1 MNTESIKK
9 ELISLVST
17 LFADNG
23 FDVDMIE
30 YADLVDDLGM
40 DSILFVSL
48 IVEIEFLFG
57 ITIPDDMLE
66 QENFNTLEKIE
77 SVVLGLIKNEDDE
90 NAKQTNKNA

>member
-1 MNTESIKK
+1 MNQQDVREKLI
-9 ELISLVST
+9 ELFRSTFYEFDMDHELLVH
-17 LFADNG
+17 
-23 FDVDMIE
+23 I
-30 YADLVDDLGM
+30 DLIDDLGM

-66 QENFNTLEKIE
+66 QDNFNTLGKIE
-77 SVVLGLIKNEDDE
+77 SFVFDLIKNKDDE